1 MSGDYDLFEVD
12 GKLYRSRKAT
22 VEPSAGL
29 ARVPVPI
36 DPRKGLQ
43 GAPAAPTE
51 APEGRRPRGGKP
63 SGLPWLKRFGL

>member
-1 MSGDYDLFEVD
+1 MSGDYDIFEVD

-22 VEPSAGL
+22 VEAPAGA
-29 ARVPVPI
+29 ARVPVPV

-43 GAPAAPTE
+43 GSPAAPAE
-51 APEGRRPRGGKP
+51 APEERRRRGGKP